1 RAIGLRDHDA
11 RRARGICDFL
21 QQQSSQRSGH
31 VRFRR
36 CNRRRDGGDAW
47 RAALEKEK
55 VKRMEIVTIF
65 GSSRP
70 VEGDAH
76 YVEALALGAALAAK
90 GLELCSG
97 GYGGVMEAVSRGAK
111 ESGGRTLAVTAEFF
125 KARANR
131 WVEEEIRVR
140 TWQERLF
147 ELVERGHGY
156 VACPGGTGT
165 LVELAVVWEMLNKGA
180 MKRKPLV
187 VLGDFWQPI
196 IERVREV
203 ELGNTSRWGERDE
216 PLVHRANSPSE
227 AADYL
232 AAHFQTHAPRAGA
245 SERESSAR

>member
-1 RAIGLRDHDA
+1 
-11 RRARGICDFL
+11 
-21 QQQSSQRSGH
+21 
-31 VRFRR
+31 
-36 CNRRRDGGDAW
+36 
-47 RAALEKEK
+47 
-55 VKRMEIVTIF
+55 MEIVTVF

-70 VEGDAH
+70 VA
-76 YVEALALGAALAAK
+76 
-90 GLELCSG
+90 
-97 GYGGVMEAVSRGAK
+97 EAVSRGAK
-111 ESGGRTLAVTAEFF
+111 EGGGRTVAVTAEFF
-125 KARANR
+125 KSRANR

-147 ELVERGHGY
+147 ELIERGHGY

-203 ELGNTSRWGERDE
+203 ELGHASRWGERDE
-216 PLVHRANSPSE
+216 PLVHRASSPAD

-232 AAHFQTHAPRAGA
+232 AAHFQTHASSGGG
-245 SERESSAR
+245 SERDSSPH